1 MLANGRRII
10 DASRNAP
17 APLRIYFVATAI
29 LLHRARKA
37 RPVSSASLEARPE
50 LGVITLAGY
59 DGDPEILTL
68 KPARET
74 ITVPARR
81 MELGRGFKRRMRLL
95 VDGNGRR
102 RGRPSGPECSRTM
115 QACRRRG
122 MKRTARPIA
131 GWVVPSPSTP
141 RGSSPSRWA
150 RAEGDSRC
158 PAQCPS
164 ACGWSNGATPPIQQR
179 GYRGVQYLVCGAL
192 GSSQF
197 QRLRDMDRHGQGGGL
212 PWPWFWPVAGD
223 GFLETSGEGRRAVR
237 RI

>member
-1 MLANGRRII
+1 MRQGTL
-10 DASRNAP
+10 P
-17 APLRIYFVATAI
+17 PLSAFISSPQL

-102 RGRPSGPECSRTM
+102 RC
-115 QACRRRG
+115 
-122 MKRTARPIA
+122 
-131 GWVVPSPSTP
+131 WTP
-141 RGSSPSRWA
+141 QWTR
-150 RAEGDSRC
+150 
-158 PAQCPS
+158 
-164 ACGWSNGATPPIQQR
+164 
-179 GYRGVQYLVCGAL
+179 VQ
-192 GSSQF
+192 
-197 QRLRDMDRHGQGGGL
+197 
-212 PWPWFWPVAGD
+212 
-223 GFLETSGEGRRAVR
+223 
-237 RI
+237 